1 MFFIIPRRAS
11 KALLYMTNQQMNRCL
26 KDLCEICGFNTPY
39 TITYYKNNVRHD
51 EVTPKYELIGTHA
64 GCRDEIHRPLRL
76 QIHEALHR
84 HHRIRQER
92 RHQENGGGFQEEIV
106 RIFVE
111 NYSLFIGINVYLPR
125 IIVRIFV
132 DFD

>member
-51 EVTPKYELIGTHA
+51 EVKPKYELIGTHA
-64 GCRDEIHRPLRL
+64 RCRDEIHRPLRL

-84 HHRIRQER
+84 HHRIRQE
-92 RHQENGGGFQEEIV
+92 
-106 RIFVE
+106 
-111 NYSLFIGINVYLPR
+111 
-125 IIVRIFV
+125 
-132 DFD
+132 